1 MSSGYDLVI
10 RNASIVD
17 GTGAPAFEAGLAIRG
32 DRIARVG
39 DIAERGATEIDARG
53 LSIAPGFI
61 DVHSHDDWAVFITPE
76 MDFKVMQGV
85 TTDIVG
91 NCGMG
96 AAPNPSAAVIF
107 RALHG
112 PAANVPDWTDYAGYF
127 RAFDANPASINVGV
141 LVGHGSLRLGAMGN
155 ANREPT
161 TAEMA
166 TMRSW
171 LNNAIDAGA
180 VGLSTGLV
188 YEPGRFARTE
198 EIIELSHQMRGSG
211 ALYASHMRNE
221 ARGLLDS
228 IRETIRI
235 GQEAGVPVQISHHKA
250 SGEENWGKVRE
261 SLKLIDEARAAGL
274 DVTADQYPYTSGSTV
289 LSAVIQNGGLD
300 RSGAR
305 GGMGSIAPERIL
317 VASVPSHPEWE
328 GRRLDAIAAEMDL
341 GAMEAARKIIRED
354 PGAVVI
360 LDLMNEHDV
369 RRVMA
374 HPSTMIGSDGL
385 AMGGKPHPRL
395 YGTFPRVIGHY
406 AREAGLMPLEEA
418 IHRMTAMPAKKFH
431 LTDRGVI
438 REDAFA
444 DLVVFDAKEILDTAT
459 YADPR
464 RYPTGISHVFVNGA
478 TVVRDGAHIGARP
491 GRAIRRQA

>member
-1 MSSGYDLVI
+1 MSTGYDVVI

-17 GTGAPAFEAGLAIRG
+17 GTGGPTFEASLAIRG

-39 DIAERGATEIDARG
+39 DIAERGNTEIDARG

-61 DVHSHDDWAVFITPE
+61 DVHSHDDWAVFVTPE

-112 PAANVPDWTDYAGYF
+112 PAASVPEWTDYAGYL
-127 RAFDANPASINVGV
+127 RAFDASPASINVAV

-161 TAEMA
+161 AAEMA
-166 TMRSW
+166 TMRAW
-171 LNNAIDAGA
+171 LNNAVDAGA

-198 EIIELSHQMRGSG
+198 EIIELAHQMRGSG

-221 ARGLLDS
+221 ARGLLAS
-228 IRETIRI
+228 VRETIRI
-235 GQEAGVPVQISHHKA
+235 GNEAGVPVQISHHKA

-261 SLKLIDEARAAGL
+261 SLKLIDEARASGL
-274 DVTADQYPYTSGSTV
+274 DVTADQYPYTAGSTV
-289 LSAVIQNGGLD
+289 LSAVLQNGGLD
-300 RSGAR
+300 ERGAH
-305 GGMGSIAPERIL
+305 GGMGTIAPERIL

-341 GAMEAARKIIRED
+341 GAMEAARKIIGED

-369 RRVMA
+369 RKVMA

-385 AMGGKPHPRL
+385 PMGGKPHPRL

-431 LTDRGVI
+431 LGDRGVI
-438 REDAFA
+438 REGAFA
-444 DLVVFDAKEILDTAT
+444 DLVIFDAKEILDTAT

-464 RYPTGISHVFVNGA
+464 RYPAGISHVFVNGTA
-478 TVVRDGAHIGARP
+478 VVRDGAHIGARP
-491 GRAIRRQA
+491 GRALRRQT